1 MSGSAVVCVVSE
13 SAVYACV
20 CVDVWSEVWRER
32 RDRRWSVR
40 RRRVLVSRVRAGR
53 DRRAESSH
61 D

>member
-20 CVDVWSEVWRER
+20 CVDVGSEVWRER
-32 RDRRWSVR
+32 RDRRRSVR
-40 RRRVLVSRVRAGR
+40 RRGVWVSRVRAGR
-53 DRRAESSH
+53 DRRAESSN